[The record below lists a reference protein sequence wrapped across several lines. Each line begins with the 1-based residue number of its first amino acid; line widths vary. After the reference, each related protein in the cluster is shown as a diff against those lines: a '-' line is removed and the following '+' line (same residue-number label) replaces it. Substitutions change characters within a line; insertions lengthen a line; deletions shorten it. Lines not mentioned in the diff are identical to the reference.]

1 MAGLLPDIRS
11 IPRQSRPP
19 RPVGIKVAPV
29 ALLLV
34 SGCKRPKAT
43 RAPAQALV
51 IPDLPQGGQW
61 MNCLQIIQTVIFFWS
76 HCIAGSTNDIGIS

>member
-19 RPVGIKVAPV
+19 RPAGIKVAPV
-29 ALLLV
+29 ALWLV
-34 SGCKRPKAT
+34 NGCDRPKAT
-43 RAPAQALV
+43 RAPAKALV
-51 IPDLPQGGQW
+51 IPHLPQGGQRL
-61 MNCLQIIQTVIFFWS
+61 NCLQIIQTMIFFWS